1 MDTADFNKQLVSLRD
16 KLSYIAFNFTTNEED
31 AQDLLQET
39 FLKAM
44 KAKEKFRDDTNLFAW
59 TSTIMKNTY
68 INHYRRKSLYRK
80 AFDDKGPDI
89 AVMEYQKDMVQPA
102 SSYSE
107 INEIVRMIDT
117 IEDVYKI
124 PFNMHVEG
132 FKYKEIALKLNLKIG
147 TVKSRIFFARKKLM
161 SMIAS

>member
-1 MDTADFNKQLVSLRD
+1 
-16 KLSYIAFNFTTNEED
+16 
-31 AQDLLQET
+31 LQET

-89 AVMEYQKDMVQPA
+89 SVMDYQRDMVQPA

-132 FKYKEIALKLNLKIG
+132 FKYKEIAH
-147 TVKSRIFFARKKLM
+147 
-161 SMIAS
+161 